1 MAVGGELGGEE
12 GCEGRDA
19 GKGSQGE
26 EASGEEA
33 SGEEASGEEASGE
46 VGKRSWPWNWVDK
59 ITRVGRRAIL
69 DGPWERFNAVLQ
81 ILALNLRPTAV
92 ALPLMF

>member
-1 MAVGGELGGEE
+1 MAVGGELGVKE

-26 EASGEEA
+26 EASGE
-33 SGEEASGEEASGE
+33 
-46 VGKRSWPWNWVDK
+46 VGKRSRPWNWVDK

-69 DGPWERFNAVLQ
+69 DSPWERFNAVLQ
-81 ILALNLRPTAV
+81 ILALNLRATAA

>member
-1 MAVGGELGGEE
+1 MVVGGELGGEE

-26 EASGEEA
+26 EV
-33 SGEEASGEEASGE
+33 SGE

-59 ITRVGRRAIL
+59 ITRVGRGAIL

-81 ILALNLRPTAV
+81 ILALNLRPTAA